1 MSKMKDEALE
11 LVESVLTKL
20 GKLEDDSLHK
30 TLIQELLKIG
40 AAAFRR
46 KYRL

>member
-1 MSKMKDEALE
+1 MGKMKDEALE

-20 GKLEDDSLHK
+20 GKLKDDSLHK
-30 TLIQELLKIG
+30 TLTQELLKIG
-40 AAAFRR
+40 AVEFRR